1 MIGQA
6 EPAEL
11 IVNLLATLKARNDS
25 TWTSLRIAAVHWPT
39 GVGKTEM
46 AKALAKLLYSDT
58 RRMIRIDMSEY
69 AKPWSAIKLIGRAN
83 DGVGDGALTSPIREQ
98 PFSVVLLDEFEK
110 ADPAVF
116 DMLLQLLGEGR
127 LTDSQ
132 GWLADFRN
140 AVVIMTSNLG
150 VESYKESAF
159 GFGEID
165 SADWRAHFER
175 EVQRLCALNC

>member
-1 MIGQA
+1 
-6 EPAEL
+6 
-11 IVNLLATLKARNDS
+11 
-25 TWTSLRIAAVHWPT
+25 
-39 GVGKTEM
+39 M

-69 AKPWSAIKLIGRAN
+69 ANPWSAIKLIGRAN
-83 DGVGDGALTSPIREQ
+83 DGDGALTSPIREQ

-132 GWLADFRN
+132 EGLP
-140 AVVIMTSNLG
+140 T
-150 VESYKESAF
+150 
-159 GFGEID
+159 
-165 SADWRAHFER
+165 FEM
-175 EVQRLCALNC
+175 LSLS